1 MNRRS
6 TTKVLRSK
14 SSRTQRQP
22 TAKSKR
28 SKEEV
33 KTKRKVLKCK
43 ENRLKMIRQ
52 ANFLNHRIKFDSEL
66 KSKIEKKL
74 STEAFKYTMK
84 KYKGE
89 YKEIMN
95 ESRSLR
101 RSQNKFV
108 P

>member
-1 MNRRS
+1 
-6 TTKVLRSK
+6 
-14 SSRTQRQP
+14 
-22 TAKSKR
+22 
-28 SKEEV
+28 
-33 KTKRKVLKCK
+33 
-43 ENRLKMIRQ
+43 MIRQ

-89 YKEIMN
+89 YNEIMN
-95 ESRSLR
+95 ESRSFR

-108 P
+108 PQKTKMASKKTFDGKKMGMIEMKRFMDKRLPKSVYQW